1 MSHIL
6 HGFTDPNYLEALIA
20 KAETQLREAQNE
32 EDRQRFAAYLDV
44 LKGWKEKIGADQNT
58 GGLQNNASKRA

>member
-20 KAETQLREAQNE
+20 KAETQLREAENE
-32 EDRQRFAAYLDV
+32 EDRQRFAAYLEV
-44 LKGWKEKIGADQNT
+44 LNGWKGKIGASQDT
-58 GGLQNNASKRA
+58 GSLQDNESK

>member
-6 HGFTDPNYLEALIA
+6 HGFTDPKYLDVMIA
-20 KAETQLREAQNE
+20 KAETQLREAESE

-44 LKGWKEKIGADQNT
+44 LRGWKDKLAASRDVCSPGAGQ
-58 GGLQNNASKRA
+58 

>member
-6 HGFTDPNYLEALIA
+6 HGFTDPKYLDVMIA
-20 KAETQLREAQNE
+20 KAETQLREAESE

-44 LKGWKEKIGADQNT
+44 LRGWKEKLA
-58 GGLQNNASKRA
+58 ASRDVCAPDSGQ

>member
-6 HGFTDPNYLEALIA
+6 HGFTDPKYLDVMIA
-20 KAETQLREAQNE
+20 KAETQLREAGSE

-44 LKGWKEKIGADQNT
+44 LRGWKEKLA
-58 GGLQNNASKRA
+58 ASRDVCAPDSGQ

>member
-6 HGFTDPNYLEALIA
+6 HGFTDPKYLDVMIA
-20 KAETQLREAQNE
+20 KAETQLREAESE

-44 LKGWKEKIGADQNT
+44 LRGWKEKLVSSRDVCSPGAGQ
-58 GGLQNNASKRA
+58 

>member
-6 HGFTDPNYLEALIA
+6 HGFTDPKYLEVLIA
-20 KAETQLREAQNE
+20 KAETQLREAQSE

-44 LKGWKEKIGADQNT
+44 LKGWKDKIGAGQD
-58 GGLQNNASKRA
+58 AAPEKESK

>member
-6 HGFTDPNYLEALIA
+6 HGFTDPKYLEVLIA
-20 KAETQLREAQNE
+20 KAETQLREAENE

-44 LKGWKEKIGADQNT
+44 LSGWKEKIK
-58 GGLQNNASKRA
+58 ASQDVCSPGESGSK

>member
-20 KAETQLREAQNE
+20 KAEIQLREAEND

-44 LKGWKEKIGADQNT
+44 LKGWKEKIQDSRDQDQAVT
-58 GGLQNNASKRA
+58 GPE

>member
-6 HGFTDPNYLEALIA
+6 HGFTDPKYLEVLLA
-20 KAETQLREAQNE
+20 KAETQLREAESE

-44 LKGWKEKIGADQNT
+44 LKGWKEKITVSQDVCSPDESG
-58 GGLQNNASKRA
+58 SK

>member
-6 HGFTDPNYLEALIA
+6 HGFTDPKYLDAMIA
-20 KAETQLREAQNE
+20 KTETELASADND

-44 LKGWKEKIGADQNT
+44 LKGWKNKVGASQDVC
-58 GGLQNNASKRA
+58 APEAADKA

>member
-20 KAETQLREAQNE
+20 KAETQLREAENE

-44 LKGWKEKIGADQNT
+44 LKGWKGKIT
-58 GGLQNNASKRA
+58 ASQDVCSSGEGESK

>member
-6 HGFTDPNYLEALIA
+6 HGFTDPKYLEILIA
-20 KAETQLREAQNE
+20 KAQTQLSEAQNE

-44 LKGWKEKIGADQNT
+44 LNGWKEKIGASQEVGPPTAND
-58 GGLQNNASKRA
+58 LK